1 MSETININV
10 KATDKGL
17 HVLVWAG
24 DDEGDTQCLHDH
36 NIPWHRI
43 ADARAKLAYKLSVAD
58 GTPDLGNFNITFEDD
73 NVSIEEIE

>member
-24 DDEGDTQCLHDH
+24 DDEGDTQCIHDH
-36 NIPWHRI
+36 NVPWNRI
-43 ADARAKLAYKLSVAD
+43 ATARSESRE
-58 GTPDLGNFNITFEDD
+58 GTFDLGNFNITFKDD
-73 NVSIEEIE
+73 DVSIGEIE